1 MKRAFTI
8 LTAVFLLVSL
18 CACGGKEEK
27 RQPQVNDD
35 TSVQED
41 NDSQAPDFVVH
52 DRDGKAVKLS
62 DFAGKPVVLNFWAS
76 WCGPC
81 REEMPYFEEAYGE
94 FGSEVQFLMI
104 NLDGYRGDAEDF
116 LQETGYTFPV
126 YLDVYGQACKIYDVR
141 NIPTTYFINSRGE
154 IVSYAVDS
162 LTESALLDG
171 IAEINN

>member
-1 MKRAFTI
+1 MKKAFTI
-8 LTAVFLLVSL
+8 LMAVLLLVSL
-18 CACGGKEEK
+18 CACSDKEDRK
-27 RQPQVNDD
+27 HTQGNDD
-35 TSVQED
+35 TAVQND
-41 NDSQAPDFVVH
+41 NNAKAPDFVVH

-62 DFAGKPVVLNFWAS
+62 DFTGKPVVLNFWAS

-81 REEMPYFEEAYGE
+81 REEMPYFEEAYGQY
-94 FGSEVQFLMI
+94 GSEVQFLMI

-141 NIPTTYFINSRGE
+141 NIPATYFINSRGE
-154 IVSYAVDS
+154 IVSYAVGS
-162 LTESALLDG
+162 LTKSALLDG